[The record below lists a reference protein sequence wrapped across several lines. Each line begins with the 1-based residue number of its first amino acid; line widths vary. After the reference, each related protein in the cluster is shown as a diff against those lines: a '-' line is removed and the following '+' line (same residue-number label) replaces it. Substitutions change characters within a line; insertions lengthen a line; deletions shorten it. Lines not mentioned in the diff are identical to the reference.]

1 MWLRIRMEK
10 NPNPQNPFHF
20 VYPRILAYNFLK
32 MKTNSYSVN
41 VSQCIHVKQCF
52 LLLKLKHTYC
62 PEMPTIFYKREL
74 SSTAQN
80 YSKGP
85 LWSCSVLLAVTDMNW
100 IPATKSKFGFKFTAV
115 SLCWTRFTLQ
125 VYNPLHFAGL
135 WSGFWNTALEQNRF
149 CGPGTA
155 FSRSWQPILEAIWV
169 SQVWREAGQ
178 LLRSLS
184 CLYY

>member
-1 MWLRIRMEK
+1 MWLRIRMK
-10 NPNPQNPFHF
+10 KTPNPQNPFHF
-20 VYPRILAYNFLK
+20 VYPRILVYNFLK

-74 SSTAQN
+74 STAQN

-85 LWSCSVLLAVTDMNW
+85 LWSCSVLLAVADMNW

-125 VYNPLHFAGL
+125 VYNPLHFCRTVIWILKYCIGTKQIL
-135 WSGFWNTALEQNRF
+135 WSWYSIFKVLTACFRGHVGISGLER
-149 CGPGTA
+149 GRT
-155 FSRSWQPILEAIWV
+155 V
-169 SQVWREAGQ
+169 T
-178 LLRSLS
+178 
-184 CLYY
+184 